1 MTLAAGPPP
10 SRPLIDL
17 MPQVNGLLLLMDLM
31 PQVNGQLLL
40 LLLLDL
46 IPQVNGL
53 SSSFSSSS

>member
-1 MTLAAGPPP
+1 
-10 SRPLIDL
+10 